1 MKHFLNFS
9 ILLLLLISFCNAQQQ
24 EYDASIL
31 KAELLFSK
39 KDFKNAAIEYSNAF
53 KTPGWKGQPQ
63 DRFNA
68 AIAWTLIG
76 KNDSAFFNLYR
87 LAQKTRFLDYQML
100 ISEND
105 LTPLYNGKRW
115 SDLLR
120 LVNPNNE
127 IYNDS
132 LAFILTKIYDND
144 QVYRLSMDS
153 IRSYFGKLS
162 TEYKDLI
169 SSMSKQD
176 SLNQIVVLQI
186 IDNYGWMSMNE
197 IGKKGN
203 SALWLVIQHAQL
215 EIQEKYYPI
224 MQAAVVNNK
233 ASKTDLAYL
242 QDRILIRQG
251 KKQLYGTQY
260 KIDSVSKVMKLW
272 KIEDPENL
280 NKRRETIGLSPMQ
293 TGN

>member
-1 MKHFLNFS
+1 M
-9 ILLLLLISFCNAQQQ
+9 
-24 EYDASIL
+24 
-31 KAELLFSK
+31 
-39 KDFKNAAIEYSNAF
+39 
-53 KTPGWKGQPQ
+53 
-63 DRFNA
+63 
-68 AIAWTLIG
+68 IG

-176 SLNQIVVLQI
+176 
-186 IDNYGWMSMNE
+186 
-197 IGKKGN
+197 
-203 SALWLVIQHAQL
+203 
-215 EIQEKYYPI
+215 
-224 MQAAVVNNK
+224 
-233 ASKTDLAYL
+233 
-242 QDRILIRQG
+242 
-251 KKQLYGTQY
+251 
-260 KIDSVSKVMKLW
+260 
-272 KIEDPENL
+272 
-280 NKRRETIGLSPMQ
+280 
-293 TGN
+293 